1 MCQVSP
7 LSYTLPNASY
17 CTVLYYFT
25 TRFYASKGDHYT
37 TNTTNMTIK
46 NRQNVKQKP
55 YFSNEGNLYNY
66 VNKMFMVENVNKSLT
81 RAFMLII

>member
-1 MCQVSP
+1 MHP
-7 LSYTLPNASY
+7 
-17 CTVLYYFT
+17 TVLYYIMT
-25 TRFYASKGDHYT
+25 IK
-37 TNTTNMTIK
+37 NMTIK
-46 NRQNVKQKP
+46 NRKNVKQKP